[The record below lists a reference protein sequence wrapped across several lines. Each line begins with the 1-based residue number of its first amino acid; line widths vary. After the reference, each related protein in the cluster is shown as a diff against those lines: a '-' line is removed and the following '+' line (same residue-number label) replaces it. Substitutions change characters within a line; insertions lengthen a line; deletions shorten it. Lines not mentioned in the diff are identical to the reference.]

1 MKKRCFFTTQVK
13 VLESSLKSVGSLTLF
28 YFIPQWGPQIQ
39 QCVLQNNVLNIPG
52 GEMVLTWGVG
62 AQGWGGFSHNT
73 VLGQVA

>member
-1 MKKRCFFTTQVK
+1 
-13 VLESSLKSVGSLTLF
+13 LTLF